1 MSERAVIELNDT
13 SVIVHDGSGIIH
25 ESPGY
30 IVDTGKQAWLGKEAQ
45 KRAYLYSNQC
55 ENKFWS
61 EIACAENND
70 VRQADVTLAMRHLTS
85 IWQHVSDQINAA
97 VLVVPGSFTKTG
109 LGILLG
115 LCKELSIPVRA
126 MVHKA
131 VLCPHQLDHV
141 GDTAH
146 VDIQLHHTVI
156 TPLHTL
162 NDDHVVGDVKV
173 LYGMGII
180 KLHTQVAEFIAREFI
195 NKTRLDPMHSAE
207 LEQQLY
213 DHLPRWL
220 QDSQHNDV
228 VVCNFEYQDKAFELM
243 VNSTE
248 LNNIYNEYIYDIVN
262 AVRSVST
269 EQNIITCLTDT
280 IDAQIGFS
288 RGAYKHGLKV
298 RVLDAAY
305 FARQSFA
312 YNEEI
317 LTADDQ
323 VYLIKQLPFTLLS
336 DPLGSPVVNKQNYV
350 KPDYVLFCHHAY
362 LIKDMIM
369 LVKNAQ
375 DHYELQHGLAD
386 ADDVALTI
394 RDNQTE
400 VYIEPDQQCA
410 IEVNGQ
416 LIQSYCKLSV
426 GDCIKVPGCEY
437 VLTLIKVDN

>member
-1 MSERAVIELNDT
+1 VTERAAIELNDT
-13 SVIVHDGSGIIH
+13 SVIVHDGSRIIH

-30 IVDTGKQAWLGKEAQ
+30 IVDTGKQEWIGKEAH

-61 EIACAENND
+61 EIARAESNL

-85 IWQHVSDQINAA
+85 IWQHVADQINAV
-97 VLVVPGSFTKTG
+97 VLVVPGSFSKTG

-115 LCKELSIPVRA
+115 LCKELNIPVQA

-131 VLCPHQLDHV
+131 VLCPHQLDHA

-162 NDDHVVGDVKV
+162 DEDHVVGDVKV
-173 LYGMGII
+173 LHGMGII
-180 KLHTQVAEFIAREFI
+180 KLHTQVAEFIAQAFI
-195 NKTRLDPMHSAE
+195 NKTRLDPMHSAD

-228 VVCNFEYQDKAFELM
+228 VVCNFEYQDKAFELI

-248 LNNIYNEYIYDIVN
+248 LHNIYDAYINNIVN

-269 EQNIITCLTDT
+269 GQNIIACLTDA
-280 IDAQIGFS
+280 IDSQIGFS
-288 RGAYKHGLKV
+288 RGAHKHGLKV
-298 RVLDAAY
+298 RALDAAY

-317 LTADDQ
+317 STVDNQ
-323 VYLIKQLPFTLLS
+323 VYLIKQLPYTLLS
-336 DPLGSPVVNKQNYV
+336 DPLASPVVSKQNYV
-350 KPDYVLFCHHAY
+350 KPDHVLYRHHAY
-362 LIKDMIM
+362 QIKDIIM
-369 LVKNAQ
+369 LVINRQ
-375 DHYELQHGLAD
+375 DDYELQYNQAD
-386 ADDVALTI
+386 ADEVTLTL
-394 RDNQTE
+394 RDNLTE
-400 VYIEPDQQCA
+400 VYIEPDQTYA

-416 LIQSYCKLSV
+416 LVQSYCKLSV
-426 GDCIKVPGCEY
+426 GDSIKVPGCED